1 MEMRFLN
8 IVWLGLA
15 VIALFLAAYLFRYQI
30 VETQNFVVILDRWT
44 GTVSHCAAAYCGSN
58 RTD

>member
-1 MEMRFLN
+1 MKFLN

-15 VIALFLAAYLFRYQI
+15 TIALVLAAYLFRYQI
-30 VETQNFVVILDRWT
+30 VEAQNFVVVLDRWT

-58 RTD
+58 RAD

>member
-1 MEMRFLN
+1 MRFFN
-8 IVWLGLA
+8 IALLGLA
-15 VIALFLAAYLFRYQI
+15 VLALLLAAYIFRYQ
-30 VETQNFVVILDRWT
+30 VVQTQNFVVILDRWT

>member
-1 MEMRFLN
+1 MRFLN
-8 IVWLGLA
+8 VAWLGLA
-15 VIALFLAAYLFRYQI
+15 TLALVLAAYLFRYQI
-30 VETQNFVVILDRWT
+30 VETQNFVVVLDRWT